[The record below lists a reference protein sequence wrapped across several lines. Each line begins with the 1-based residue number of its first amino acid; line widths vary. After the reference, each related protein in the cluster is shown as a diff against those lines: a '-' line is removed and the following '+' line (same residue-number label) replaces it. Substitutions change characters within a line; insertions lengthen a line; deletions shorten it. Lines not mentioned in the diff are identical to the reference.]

1 MPELKPSFSIDVFPK
16 WQLHRLRFH
25 KPYQFTNLSSRN
37 VIIIHTLLLL
47 PINPTQTQ
55 KYLEKKKQK
64 KFIFLSQY
72 LPFCWVLCWMNVLS
86 ANLFLALA
94 KGRPLDGEG
103 GVLAD
108 QLLVVEV
115 DVQRLAVRH
124 HQVKVCHL
132 PKLLQPDDRPLQVSD
147 GDVETVAGDGLVVE
161 VVLELESHRHFEAF
175 FAFWSLPHRC
185 FSPKDGFG
193 CGESPYFIAVRMKL
207 QKRIKGDKWENI
219 LFYFVL
225 KLFVSINIFKD

>member
-1 MPELKPSFSIDVFPK
+1 MYV
-16 WQLHRLRFH
+16 
-25 KPYQFTNLSSRN
+25 
-37 VIIIHTLLLL
+37 
-47 PINPTQTQ
+47 
-55 KYLEKKKQK
+55 
-64 KFIFLSQY
+64 
-72 LPFCWVLCWMNVLS
+72 S

-175 FAFWSLPHRC
+175 FAF
-185 FSPKDGFG
+185 
-193 CGESPYFIAVRMKL
+193 
-207 QKRIKGDKWENI
+207 
-219 LFYFVL
+219 
-225 KLFVSINIFKD
+225 